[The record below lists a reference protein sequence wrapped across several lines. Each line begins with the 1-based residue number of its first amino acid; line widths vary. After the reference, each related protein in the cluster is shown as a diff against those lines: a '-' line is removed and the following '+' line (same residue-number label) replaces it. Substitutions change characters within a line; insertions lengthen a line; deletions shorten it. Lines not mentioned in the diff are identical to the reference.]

1 MTPNTAS
8 FMLMSDEDEHH
19 ASPSTIARRHR
30 AYELEKLYPL
40 RSSPR
45 VYTNGYD
52 SGENWVG
59 QMVTA
64 DRSRE
69 PSEVLPAY
77 PRSAK
82 SLKSTSN
89 TRETDLGHHDAG
101 GDDHFVL
108 PSSYP
113 SLPPI
118 RL

>member
-1 MTPNTAS
+1 MY
-8 FMLMSDEDEHH
+8 MSDEDENH
-19 ASPSTIARRHR
+19 ASASTIARRHR

-45 VYTNGYD
+45 VHTGYD
-52 SGENWVG
+52 TGENWVG

-64 DRSRE
+64 HRSRE
-69 PSEVLPAY
+69 PSEELPAY

-82 SLKSTSN
+82 SLKSNS
-89 TRETDLGHHDAG
+89 READRDHHDAG

-108 PSSYP
+108 PNSYP
-113 SLPPI
+113 SLPETM